1 MLTPPQPNQPN
12 QPNQPT
18 NSLLSPSPSLI
29 LPVNRT
35 ECDDPDRPISLPDEN
50 TIPCRV
56 ATCCDRIPVYTHPH
70 APVHP
75 PRRGRASP
83 RRVPKYYRPVPSPTH
98 ALHRDKS
105 CFILPMPVMLLTPLN
120 LINLNPS
127 TPPPPL
133 ATALHRDKSCFIAL
147 HPSHAQPLTP
157 PQPPNPTPPTKKKKS
172 AAVTGSAFQRVYFN
186 LKRDSFSYFS
196 GSTITQR
203 EQRGS
208 L

>member
-105 CFILPMPVMLLTPLN
+105 CFI
-120 LINLNPS
+120 
-127 TPPPPL
+127 
-133 ATALHRDKSCFIAL
+133 AL